1 MSFIYL
7 ILAILAEVSGTT
19 CMKLSHGFTRLVPS
33 VLLFVFYGISFTL
46 MTLALKKLEVSV
58 VYAIWS
64 GLGTA
69 IIAAIGFVVFKEE
82 VTVLKL
88 ISICLIIVGVL
99 GLNLGSKLTAAH

>member
-46 MTLALKKLEVSV
+46 MTFALKKLEVSV

-69 IIAAIGFVVFKEE
+69 IIAGIGFIFFKEE
-82 VTVLKL
+82 ITTLKL
-88 ISICLIIVGVL
+88 ISIVFIIVGVL
-99 GLNLGSKLTAAH
+99 GLNFGTGAVTSR